1 MKTAEIEKN
10 ILDHIIITDII
21 TQESNKLVSEEFA
34 ERLKQPKSAT
44 KNDIVDFVKEVD
56 FDEKLKKKKNEKVTS
71 NKTKLVE
78 G

>member
-1 MKTAEIEKN
+1 M
-10 ILDHIIITDII
+10 
-21 TQESNKLVSEEFA
+21 SEEFA

-56 FDEKLKKKKNEKVTS
+56 FDEKIKKKKNEKVTS

>member
-1 MKTAEIEKN
+1 M
-10 ILDHIIITDII
+10 
-21 TQESNKLVSEEFA
+21 VSEEFA

-56 FDEKLKKKKNEKVTS
+56 FDEKLKKKVTS

-78 G
+78 GWKETLWSNKKSCTNIRKRLWFFVRYKLFYR